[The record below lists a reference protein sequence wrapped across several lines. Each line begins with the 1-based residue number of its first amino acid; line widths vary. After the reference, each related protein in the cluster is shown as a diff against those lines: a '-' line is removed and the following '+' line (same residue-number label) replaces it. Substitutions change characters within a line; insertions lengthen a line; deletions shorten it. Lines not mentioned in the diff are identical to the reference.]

1 MNAIKEHLKSLEI
14 ELLQPETRHN
24 IERIKEL
31 LADDFFECGKTG
43 DQFGK
48 IECLTSLPNENP
60 KKILEYSD
68 MIVYMLSE
76 NLGQI
81 RFLCTIQNP

>member
-1 MNAIKEHLKSLEI
+1 MITVQEHLISLEI
-14 ELLQPETRHN
+14 ELLSSETRHN
-24 IERIKEL
+24 PSRISKL

-48 IECLTSLPNENP
+48 IECLTSLPNENH
-60 KKILEYSD
+60 KKTLEYSD

-81 RFLCTIQNP
+81 RFFCTIQNP